1 MPLPGPLCAALFK
14 HLPDGVFLIDPA
26 SSQILECNEAA
37 LAQLGMQRD
46 EVLNQSVLSLQAN
59 VVGMDQWASMA
70 QAIRTTDNHV
80 FIGQHRHQSGAEV
93 PVEVNTRA
101 FTHEGREYFLSIARD
116 IRQRLALE
124 RDLHNRDAQLRY
136 ALTEASDGLWDW
148 NLQTNEVFFSPQL
161 VRMLGYGPHEMKPT
175 LETWSSNIHPEDAQR
190 VQLILQ
196 EHLDDQR
203 ERFEAE
209 YRLRNRNGHYL
220 WLHDRG
226 RICDRDAQGKPTRL
240 VGMVQ
245 NMTDQKTTELALQKL
260 ALRDPL
266 TGLPNR
272 RECDQVLTQRLEVC
286 RRLNVPLGMCFFDL
300 DHFKRIN
307 DTFGHAVGDQVLL
320 RIART
325 IRQEIRSG
333 DDLFRWGG
341 EEFLLLCTNIFL
353 HDLLVLVDKLRQ
365 KLASIDWQDLA
376 PLPPITGSFGVAVFP
391 DHAKDAPTLFLAAD
405 TAMYQAK
412 AHGRDRV
419 ERAAAVA
426 PA

>member
-1 MPLPGPLCAALFK
+1 MPLTGPPCSALFA
-14 HLPDGVFLIDPA
+14 HLPDGVFLIDPE
-26 SSQILECNEAA
+26 SSSILQCNDAA
-37 LAQLGMQRD
+37 LTQLGMQRD

-70 QAIRTTDNHV
+70 QAVRSADSYV
-80 FIGQHRHQSGAEV
+80 FMA
-93 PVEVNTRA
+93 
-101 FTHEGREYFLSIARD
+101 
-116 IRQRLALE
+116 
-124 RDLHNRDAQLRY
+124 
-136 ALTEASDGLWDW
+136 
-148 NLQTNEVFFSPQL
+148 
-161 VRMLGYGPHEMKPT
+161 
-175 LETWSSNIHPEDAQR
+175 TWSSNIHPEDAPR
-190 VQLILQ
+190 EHLIMQ
-196 EHLDDQR
+196 EHLEDRR

-209 YRLRNRNGHYL
+209 YRLHNRNGHYL

-226 RICDRDAQGKPTRL
+226 RVCDRDAQGKPTRL

-245 NMTDQKTTELALQKL
+245 NITDQKITELALQKL
-260 ALRDPL
+260 ALHDPL

-272 RECDQVLTQRLEVC
+272 RECDQVLSQRLEVC

-300 DHFKRIN
+300 DHFKRVN

-325 IRQEIRSG
+325 IRQEIRSS

-341 EEFLLLCTNIFL
+341 EEFLLLCTNTPL

-405 TAMYQAK
+405 TATYRAK

-419 ERAAAVA
+419 ERAAAV
-426 PA
+426 PSD

>member
-1 MPLPGPLCAALFK
+1 MSGSLCVALFK
-14 HLPDGVFLIDPA
+14 CLPDSAFLIDPESA
-26 SSQILECNEAA
+26 SILDCNDAA

-46 EVLNQSVLSLQAN
+46 ELLGRTVLSLEAN
-59 VVGMDQWASMA
+59 IVGMDQWSSMA
-70 QAIRTTDNHV
+70 QAIRTTNTHV
-80 FIGQHRHQSGAEV
+80 FIGQQRHKSGAEV

-101 FTHEGREYFLSIARD
+101 FTHDGREYFLSIARD

-124 RDLHNRDAQLRY
+124 RDQNNRDAQLRY
-136 ALTEASDGLWDW
+136 ALAEASDGLWDW
-148 NLQTNEVFFSPQL
+148 NLLTDEVFFSPQL
-161 VRMLGYGPHEMKPT
+161 ARMLGYGPHEMKPDST
-175 LETWSSNIHPEDAQR
+175 TWSNNIHPEDAPR
-190 VQLILQ
+190 VHLIME
-196 EHLDDQR
+196 EHLEDRR

-226 RICDRDAQGKPTRL
+226 RVCDRDAQGKPNRI

-245 NMTDQKTTELALQKL
+245 NITDQKATELALQNL

-272 RECDQVLTQRLEVC
+272 RECDQVLGQRLEIC

-300 DHFKRIN
+300 DHFKRVN

-320 RIART
+320 RVAQT
-325 IRQEIRSG
+325 VRQGIRSS

-341 EEFLLLCTNIFL
+341 EEFLLLCTNTGL
-353 HDLLVLVDKLRQ
+353 HDLLALIDKLRQ
-365 KLASIDWQDLA
+365 KLAHIDWQDLA
-376 PLPPITGSFGVAVFP
+376 ALPPITGSFGVAVFP
-391 DHAKDAPTLFLAAD
+391 DHAKDASTLFLAAD
-405 TAMYQAK
+405 TAMYRAK

-419 ERAAAVA
+419 EQAAAVL